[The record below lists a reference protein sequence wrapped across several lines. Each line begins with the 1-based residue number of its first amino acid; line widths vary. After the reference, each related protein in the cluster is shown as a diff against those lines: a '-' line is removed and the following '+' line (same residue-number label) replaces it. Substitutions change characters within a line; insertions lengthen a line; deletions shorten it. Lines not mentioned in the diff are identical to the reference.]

1 MAATD
6 RRFPDLPPV
15 WALAFALAAIALGR
29 WLPPGPFQNPAW
41 RWLGVALMLA
51 GFGLAIWAAR
61 WFRRK
66 RTTIYPSGAPTR
78 LIVEGPFRINRNPIY
93 TGMALV
99 VLGGAFLWGGP
110 VSLIVAALFPAL
122 ITRRFIH
129 AEEAALRTAFGPEAD
144 RYFAKTRR
152 W

>member
-93 TGMALV
+93 TGMALILAGWAFI
-99 VLGGAFLWGGP
+99 LGSAVALVP
-110 VSLIVAALFPAL
+110 VALFVL
-122 ITRRFIH
+122 VITRRFIPG
-129 AEEAALRTAFGPEAD
+129 EEAALRRIFGAEAED
-144 RYFAKTRR
+144 YLRRTRR